1 MFSFM
6 FYLFLRNTV
15 RKHDNYVLQN
25 KVLFVKKYFIDKNSF
40 FLINLEENTVIN
52 NIFFFKLF
60 LFH

>member
-52 NIFFFKLF
+52 NIFFF
-60 LFH
+60 